1 MKRTSVVLVLAASV
15 LAAAPVAHAHAD
27 DPVSRLAKL
36 GDASKR
42 LPVNNGIHKIKGVGE
57 ALASHIEEGK
67 LVPDSEASLRLG
79 RH

>member
-15 LAAAPVAHAHAD
+15 LAAAPAAHAD

-36 GDASKR
+36 GSASKK
-42 LPVNNGIHKIKGVGE
+42 LPVDNGIHKIKGVGE
-57 ALASHIEEGK
+57 ALASHIEEGR